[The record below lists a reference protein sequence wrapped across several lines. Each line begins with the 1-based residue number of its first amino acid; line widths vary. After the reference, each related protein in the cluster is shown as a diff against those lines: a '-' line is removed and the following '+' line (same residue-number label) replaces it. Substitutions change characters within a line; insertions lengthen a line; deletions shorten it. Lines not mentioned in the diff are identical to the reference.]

1 MQSISARQASNQL
14 GSVLDRVWQGEA
26 VKITRNNRETAVLLS
41 IRDFEML
48 GGEAFLLRKRA
59 EAMQQEHHQ
68 LLASLEALR
77 SEAEQSGLTENILVD
92 YSPRLKPGDS

>member
-1 MQSISARQASNQL
+1 MLQSIGARQASNQF

-26 VKITRNNRETAVLLS
+26 VKITRNNRETAVILS

-59 EAMQQEHHQ
+59 EAMQQERHQ
-68 LLASLEALR
+68 LLASLDALR
-77 SEAEQSGLTENILVD
+77 TEAEQNGMTEDVLGEILHGKD
-92 YSPRLKPGDS
+92 